1 MGVAKYYLRRGNNNI
16 IICAFKGNMIQENI
30 ERIRQTLPEGVRL
43 VAVSKLK
50 PVEDIMEA
58 YKAGQRAFGE
68 NYATELRDKAA
79 VLPKDIEWHFIGH
92 LQGKQLKY
100 YVPFVSMI
108 HGVDSIE
115 HLEEVEKAAAKA
127 GRTVDV
133 LLQVHV
139 AQEETKFGFAPEE
152 VESGE
157 WKVEGDLP
165 HVRICG
171 VMGMASNTPDEARV
185 RADFRRIRQVFESLK
200 AGVFA
205 GREEFKEVSMG
216 MSHDYRIA
224 VEEGS
229 TMVRIGSS
237 IFGARDYSKLK
248 A

>member
-1 MGVAKYYLRRGNNNI
+1 
-16 IICAFKGNMIQENI
+16 MIAENI
-30 ERIRQTLPEGVRL
+30 EKIRAELPEGVKL
-43 VAVSKLK
+43 IAVSKLK
-50 PVEDIMEA
+50 PVEDIQEA
-58 YKAGQRAFGE
+58 YNAGQRAFGE

-100 YVPFVSMI
+100 YIPFVSMI

-115 HLEEVEKAAAKA
+115 HLEEVEKAAAKV

-152 VESGE
+152 LDDFQFSIVNFQF
-157 WKVEGDLP
+157 
-165 HVRICG
+165 VRVCG
-171 VMGMASNTPDEARV
+171 VMGMASHTEDEARV
-185 RADFRRIRQVFESLK
+185 RADFRAIRAIFDRLK
-200 AGVFA
+200 AGPFA
-205 GREEFKEVSMG
+205 GHPEFKEISMG
-216 MSHDYRIA
+216 MSHDWRIA

-229 TMVRIGSS
+229 TMIRLGTS

-248 A
+248 SIQ